1 MHKYHKSRYRAR
13 KKFYEKELK
22 ITRMTTYTQS
32 MQKGSP
38 MSDEKEDLEKIYNNI
53 FRDAV
58 IYEKQYPIQMV
69 AATYMAIA
77 MRLYKTHL
85 TDEEYRKMIQTVIDI
100 EVKPYTPNRKTN

>member
-1 MHKYHKSRYRAR
+1 
-13 KKFYEKELK
+13 
-22 ITRMTTYTQS
+22 MTIYTQS
-32 MQKGSP
+32 MQKGLP

-58 IYEKQYPIQMV
+58 IYENQYPIQMV

-100 EVKPYTPNRKTN
+100 EVKPYTPDRKTN

>member
-1 MHKYHKSRYRAR
+1 
-13 KKFYEKELK
+13 
-22 ITRMTTYTQS
+22 
-32 MQKGSP
+32 
-38 MSDEKEDLEKIYNNI
+38 MSDEKDEKKELEKIYNEI

-85 TDEEYRKMIQTVIDI
+85 TDKEYINMIKTVTET
-100 EVKPYTPNRKTN
+100 EVKPFEPDKKLN